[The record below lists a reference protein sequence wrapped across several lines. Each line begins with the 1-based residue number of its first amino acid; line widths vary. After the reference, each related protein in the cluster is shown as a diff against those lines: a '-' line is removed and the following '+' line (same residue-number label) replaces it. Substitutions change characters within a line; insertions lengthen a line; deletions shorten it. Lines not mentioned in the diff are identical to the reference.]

1 MMSSVFPDGF
11 NEPGH
16 QRQVHML
23 NCRLTV
29 QINKKNILK
38 LFTDLLQNKWIR
50 VFFLIKIN
58 LADPSK
64 K

>member
-1 MMSSVFPDGF
+1 MMSSVFTDGF

-29 QINKKNILK
+29 QINKKYLEAIY
-38 LFTDLLQNKWIR
+38 
-50 VFFLIKIN
+50 
-58 LADPSK
+58 
-64 K
+64 